1 MNPQVPDDAATFR
14 GATGLMLGL
23 LQRSAA
29 MARSARRAA
38 RAACLALGVMG
49 AVAGAA
55 AEPSGEAG
63 GRHGWRAVE
72 RGDYRNALHIFRR
85 ASAAAP
91 RDPSL
96 LLGLGLASHL
106 VGRSDQAIAALER
119 AIHFDSSV
127 QQAHVLLG
135 DLYARRAEVERAIHH
150 YQVASALEPG
160 DVETQARLQRARL
173 AYRAELSYDRLFSAH
188 FVLYF
193 QPSLLASVSLH
204 ELADRLEETYRDVG
218 VALASFPDGPFE
230 VMVYHGPEFWTRTNS
245 PAWVRGLYDGA
256 IHLRVVPEEPQ
267 AGISA
272 ELLRHEFAHALVDRV
287 SAGRAPVWLNEG
299 LALYIERHGE
309 PFGED
314 RPDAGEGLGPS
325 AVPLHAEFVTLSPV
339 DAGIA
344 YAHSYRA
351 TTRLIREYGLERVRA
366 LLEEVAYSGTFSR
379 AFVTVFHSDYRDFER
394 AWLSPAR

>member
-1 MNPQVPDDAATFR
+1 MEGSVRNAC
-14 GATGLMLGL
+14 
-23 LQRSAA
+23 
-29 MARSARRAA
+29 RAL
-38 RAACLALGVMG
+38 CVALGVMG
-49 AVAGAA
+49 AAAGAA
-55 AEPSGEAG
+55 AEHPGEAV
-63 GRHGWRAVE
+63 GRLGWLAVE
-72 RGDYRNALHIFRR
+72 RGDYRSALHIFGQ

-106 VGRSDQAIAALER
+106 VGRSDEAIAALER

-127 QQAHVLLG
+127 QQAHALLG

-150 YQVASALEPG
+150 YRVASELEPG

-173 AYRAELSYDRLFSAH
+173 AYRAELSYDRLFSPH
-188 FVLYF
+188 FVLYL
-193 QPSLLASVSLH
+193 QPSILSSVSLH
-204 ELADRLEETYRDVG
+204 ELADRLEGTYRDVG
-218 VALASFPDGPFE
+218 AALATFPDGPFE
-230 VMVYHGPEFWTRTNS
+230 VIVYHGPEFWTRTNS

-272 ELLRHEFAHALVDRV
+272 ELLRHEFAHALVDRM

-309 PFGED
+309 PFGEGP
-314 RPDAGEGLGPS
+314 PDLGEGEGEGEGLGQS

-339 DAGIA
+339 DAGLA

-351 TTRLIREYGLERVRA
+351 TTRLIREYGLDRVRA
-366 LLEEVAYSGTFSR
+366 LLKEVAYSGTFSR
-379 AFVTVFHSDYRDFER
+379 AFVTVFHSEYRDFER
-394 AWLSPAR
+394 AWLGPAR